1 MFFGETPVR
10 RPLLKKICGSKVYFV
25 DISFFCDYGYTQLY
39 QWDLLK
45 RFLATKNE
53 FYGFRKSILSKI
65 SSLKG
70 SGGLYGTLLIKK
82 FFSPP
87 PPIVFFFQTIFLK
100 EIKINGGSI
109 CPLLIGWNHTK
120 NNPSKAY
127 PKDPKHQFSI
137 KSQLYSFYKLY
148 NGYYNSTKLVKH
160 HIVCVDGRK
169 KQKMTSK
176 HAFYAKKQK
185 NFFFDRQV

>member
-1 MFFGETPVR
+1 MSIFPII
-10 RPLLKKICGSKVYFV
+10 LKVHSHTDSHCV
-25 DISFFCDYGYTQLY
+25 
-39 QWDLLK
+39 
-45 RFLATKNE
+45 
-53 FYGFRKSILSKI
+53 
-65 SSLKG
+65 
-70 SGGLYGTLLIKK
+70 
-82 FFSPP
+82 
-87 PPIVFFFQTIFLK
+87 LK
-100 EIKINGGSI
+100 EIKINRGEGGQYD
-109 CPLLIGWNHTK
+109 PLLIGWNHTK

-176 HAFYAKKQK
+176 HAFYAKNKK
-185 NFFFDRQV
+185 KLFSIDRHDKIFRNFYKTHLNYL